1 MPRYVTPDVVEQA
14 RKVDLLSYLQATA
27 PNELV
32 RYGAEEYCTREND
45 SLKISHGKWYWWS
58 RGIGGASA
66 LDYLVKG
73 LGMDFVSAVQAVMN
87 QAPAVRI
94 TPPPKHEKPTQPSL
108 PRHTFDCKT
117 VKDYLQERGID
128 GEIID
133 NFIEQKQIAESV
145 KTGAALFFGKDKNGI
160 VRQCSER
167 ATDGTPNK
175 KDTYGSDRSY
185 CFFSEA
191 RVGMREGIL
200 IAKCQK
206 CKAVTPLNLAYFYT
220 SKTYKRP
227 SAFLPERGF

>member
-1 MPRYVTPDVVEQA
+1 
-14 RKVDLLSYLQATA
+14 
-27 PNELV
+27 
-32 RYGAEEYCTREND
+32 
-45 SLKISHGKWYWWS
+45 
-58 RGIGGASA
+58 
-66 LDYLVKG
+66 
-73 LGMDFVSAVQAVMN
+73 MDFVSAVQAVMN

-94 TPPPKHEKPTQPSL
+94 TPPPKHEKPTQPAL
-108 PRHTFDCKT
+108 PRYTFDCKT

-145 KTGAALFFGKDKNGI
+145 KTGAALFFGKDKAGN